1 MTAYDE
7 RRPAPDLQADID
19 CTWVGRIGDDGVPYV
34 DRVLPDGCVDIIWDG
49 SRLFVA
55 GPDTGPVPLMP
66 EAGAIFVGVR
76 FRTGRAAPAL
86 GCPASALRDQRA
98 DLADLWGAGQTRA
111 LADRLAEAGGTLAAV
126 HLLESA
132 VRSRMV
138 DAAPPDRVI
147 EGLVATLA
155 DAPPSGPGLVSTLAA
170 RLGVTERSLHRRC
183 TAAVGY
189 GPKTLDR
196 VLRFRRAVD
205 LGLGGVAPALGAL
218 AANAGYADQA
228 HFTRECRRLA
238 GQTPS
243 ELFKTGR

>member
-1 MTAYDE
+1 
-7 RRPAPDLQADID
+7 
-19 CTWVGRIGDDGVPYV
+19 
-34 DRVLPDGCVDIIWDG
+34 
-49 SRLFVA
+49 
-55 GPDTGPVPLMP
+55 MP
-66 EAGAIFVGVR
+66 EAGAVFVGVR

-86 GCPASALRDQRA
+86 GCPASALRDQRVA
-98 DLADLWGAGQTRA
+98 LADLWGAGQTRA
-111 LADRLAEAGGTLAAV
+111 LADRLAEAGGTPAAV
-126 HLLESA
+126 GLLESA
-132 VRSRMV
+132 VRSRMA

-147 EGLVATLA
+147 EGLVAALA
-155 DAPPSGPGLVSTLAA
+155 DGTAPGPGLVSTLAA

-189 GPKTLDR
+189 GTKTLDR

-205 LGLGGVAPALGAL
+205 LGRGCVALALGAL

-243 ELFKTGR
+243 ELFTTGR